1 MLITPSTSTSKPKGL
16 LVFLL
21 FNRTFV
27 LLKKEKNFQK
37 TLDKIAR
44 LWYTLDRKR
53 EVNQK
58 KGIGKYDE
66 QERKNCTD

>member
-16 LVFLL
+16 LFLL
-21 FNRTFV
+21 TNRTFV
-27 LLKKEKNFQK
+27 LLKKFQK
-37 TLDKIAR
+37 ALDKTAR